1 MKSFLLFITLS
12 LFLIFNLNAQIL
24 WQNTIGGNN
33 FDFAENMI
41 NTSDGGFLIVGESQ
55 SNISGD
61 KTEDSKGDADFWI
74 VKTNNLGVVQ
84 WEKTIGGSNE
94 DYAASAVETN
104 DGGFAIVGIS
114 NSNVSGD
121 KTENSKGD
129 YDFWI
134 VKINSTG
141 TIVWDKT
148 IGGDLEDYPESI
160 VETTSGDLLIGGSS
174 GSNISGNKGEA
185 SNGGVDYWVVKTT
198 STGSIIWDKTFG
210 GSEDEILGKLRL
222 TPDGGYIISGTSSSG
237 VSGNKTEAT
246 RGDEDY
252 WIIKISNTNT
262 IDWQKTFGGTSGS
275 FSYNFDIIRTSDSGY
290 LISGE
295 NNSGIGGEKTEASN
309 GGYDL
314 WLIKINNAGTIQ
326 WQNSIGGNDDD
337 YTPFLAEKTG
347 GGYIVGAESLSNISG
362 DKTENSISNDIWV
375 VELDATGNVT
385 GDKTFGTDSTEYP
398 ESILITSDGNF
409 VIASNVDSL
418 SGDNT
423 EAPVGSTDFWLFKV
437 DKSTLSVTSLVKKTN
452 LKVFPVPASNQVNIE
467 SDIEIETIDII
478 DITGKL
484 VSKIELPNKTLDIS
498 GLSKGIYILRLY
510 SKSGTTNRRI
520 IKE

>member
-1 MKSFLLFITLS
+1 M
-12 LFLIFNLNAQIL
+12 
-24 WQNTIGGNN
+24 
-33 FDFAENMI
+33 
-41 NTSDGGFLIVGESQ
+41 
-55 SNISGD
+55 
-61 KTEDSKGDADFWI
+61 
-74 VKTNNLGVVQ
+74 
-84 WEKTIGGSNE
+84 
-94 DYAASAVETN
+94 
-104 DGGFAIVGIS
+104 
-114 NSNVSGD
+114 
-121 KTENSKGD
+121 
-129 YDFWI
+129 
-134 VKINSTG
+134 
-141 TIVWDKT
+141 
-148 IGGDLEDYPESI
+148 
-160 VETTSGDLLIGGSS
+160 
-174 GSNISGNKGEA
+174 
-185 SNGGVDYWVVKTT
+185 
-198 STGSIIWDKTFG
+198 
-210 GSEDEILGKLRL
+210 
-222 TPDGGYIISGTSSSG
+222 
-237 VSGNKTEAT
+237 
-246 RGDEDY
+246 EDY

-437 DKSTLSVTSLVKKTN
+437 DKSIGKKNKFKSVSCSC
-452 LKVFPVPASNQVNIE
+452 FQS
-467 SDIEIETIDII
+467 
-478 DITGKL
+478 
-484 VSKIELPNKTLDIS
+484 SK
-498 GLSKGIYILRLY
+498 YRVRY
-510 SKSGTTNRRI
+510 RNRDY
-520 IKE
+520 